1 MNSRAEAEAAM
12 PPTTDEA
19 SVQLRLVLLERLES
33 SEFAAREADIDSFQV
48 HKTGSCNRGKQRVIT
63 QTECLLFEE
72 D

>member
-1 MNSRAEAEAAM
+1 M

-48 HKTGSCNRGKQRVIT
+48 KSYGSSILRRR
-63 QTECLLFEE
+63 
-72 D
+72 

>member
-48 HKTGSCNRGKQRVIT
+48 S
-63 QTECLLFEE
+63 LL
-72 D
+72 